1 MPDIVT
7 IFAAVIA
14 AVLIVIA
21 IYFIILKPSSDSAVS
36 LIQKNIDLLSK
47 TLSSETL
54 INFKDITGN
63 IIPKMQTE
71 INKSISD
78 LSSTVNMKNA
88 EVAKLIA
95 DMKTAT
101 ANLSTSTTTEIK
113 SLKASLAT
121 LQTSLDNLIKSQAVD
136 IKSLQDKDMSLDA
149 LLQSQADEIKLLKQ
163 KDIQFDEMMKLFQ
176 ASEATDTATMKAS
189 IDQILDTKFPN
200 LTKTIDDLIAQQ
212 SLDIVALKQRF
223 PELQTSI
230 NSVQNR
236 IDANVQGLQQ
246 LLEVNSRNDKR
257 YQDYVN
263 VINKYIDNAMAIPEI
278 SDRVKQTIFTN
289 LKRPTSSPKPP
300 NGDYLLE
307 FLNLTDDQERTNYL
321 NEHYKNF
328 TGCDYKPKWPGLHE
342 YFDSMVLKAFI
353 EKNDDDAYE
362 HLLLFYIPA
371 LVYSKNEDGI
381 YGKNPDNS
389 FDKANNMFLMTFPN
403 DYHQRLLKDITVG
416 LEKLGMHPLTKFP
429 DDSYA
434 YGYPE
439 TKRAAKQA
447 FKNFFFDCENWET
460 QMGVKFCSVLPK
472 LMEDI
477 KSSTCEFQRRR

>member
-7 IFAAVIA
+7 IFAAVVV
-14 AVLIVIA
+14 AVVIVIA

-200 LTKTIDDLIAQQ
+200 LTKTIDDLIAQK
-212 SLDIVALKQRF
+212 SLDIEALKQRF
-223 PELQTSI
+223 PELETSF
-230 NSVQNR
+230 NNVQDRTN
-236 IDANVQGLQQ
+236 ANVEGLQRQ
-246 LLEVNSRNDKR
+246 LQANSKNDRR

-289 LKRPTSSPKPP
+289 PKK
-300 NGDYLLE
+300 DYLLE
-307 FLNLTDDQERTNYL
+307 FLNLTDDQARTNYL
-321 NEHYKNF
+321 NEHYKKF
-328 TGCDYKPKWPGLHE
+328 TGCEYKSDWHGL
-342 YFDSMVLKAFI
+342 YNYVDLMVLQQLFA
-353 EKNDDDAYE
+353 KNDDDAYE
-362 HLLLFYIPA
+362 YLLLLFLPSS
-371 LVYSKNEDGI
+371 LFRRNEDGK
-381 YGKNPDNS
+381 YLKDTGKSFDPANNS
-389 FDKANNMFLMTFPN
+389 FSITFYSDWEMN
-403 DYHQRLLKDITVG
+403 KTILG
-416 LEKLGMHPLTKFP
+416 LEILGMPPLTKHA
-429 DDSYA
+429 DDSYS
-434 YGYPE
+434 YSYSE
-439 TKRAAKQA
+439 TKTAVKQA
-447 FKNFFFDCENWET
+447 LKNFLFDCENWQT
-460 QMGVKFCSVLPK
+460 QLGGNFCKDLPN
-472 LMEDI
+472 LMEDM
-477 KSSTCEFQRRR
+477 KRATCEFQPGRM